1 MKKEFDVLL
10 LGYYGFGNLG
20 DELLCEASLR
30 LLASCGVPKERVALL
45 SAVPKERV
53 ALLSAAPRESEE
65 RYGVR
70 AFDRWSLREIGR
82 ACAAS
87 RSLLLGGGGLFQD
100 STSARSCVY
109 YYAAVRIARLLGLR
123 VWAEGQS
130 VGPLRRGLSR
140 TLTRWAF
147 GSCVHTGV
155 RDESS
160 RDILGSMGIGAA
172 LAPDLVTS
180 LPVPRAEGGGGF
192 LLFNARPGYRALAER
207 AAAGC
212 MKLAESSGLEVAG
225 ALSREDEAELA
236 SLASAG
242 LIKLSGVT
250 LVSSKE
256 DFSRAARRSCGAVG
270 MRLHFLILSALSG
283 LPLAGCAYDPKVAGL
298 CMRYNIA
305 LTDGGKTTLSA
316 PPSAELAAEE
326 AASVAEVFAEG
337 LRAAR
342 CETNG
347 R

>member
-45 SAVPKERV
+45 SADPHGSWEKF
-53 ALLSAAPRESEE
+53 
-65 RYGVR
+65 GVR
-70 AFDRWSLREIGR
+70 AFDRWSLREIWR

-100 STSARSCVY
+100 ATSVRSCVY
-109 YYAAVRIARLLGLR
+109 YYSAVRIARLLGLKI
-123 VWAEGQS
+123 WAEGQS
-130 VGPLRRGLSR
+130 VGPLRKGLPR
-140 TLTRWAF
+140 ALTRGAF
-147 GSCVHTGV
+147 ASCVHVGV

-160 RDILGSMGIGAA
+160 RKILDSMGISAV

-180 LPVPRAEGGGGF
+180 LPAARAGGGGDF

-207 AAAGC
+207 AAASC
-212 MKLAESSGLEVAG
+212 MKIVESLRSEVVG
-225 ALSREDEAELA
+225 VALSREDEAELA
-236 SLASAG
+236 ALASAG
-242 LIKLSGVT
+242 FVKLSDTV
-250 LVSSKE
+250 LISSAE
-256 DFSRAARRSCGAVG
+256 EFSRAARRASGAVG
-270 MRLHFLILSALSG
+270 MRLHFLVLSALSG

-305 LTDGGKTTLSA
+305 LTDGGETPLSA
-316 PPSAELAAEE
+316 PPSAELIAEE
-326 AASVAEVFAEG
+326 AASVGKVFAEG

-342 CETNG
+342 GETNG
-347 R
+347 

>member
-30 LLASCGVPKERVALL
+30 LLASCGVPKERAALL
-45 SAVPKERV
+45 SAD
-53 ALLSAAPRESEE
+53 PRGSEE
-65 RYGVR
+65 KFGVR
-70 AFDRWSLREIGR
+70 AFDRWSLREIRR

-109 YYAAVRIARLLGLR
+109 YYAAVRIARLLGLTI
-123 VWAEGQS
+123 WAEGQS
-130 VGPLRRGLSR
+130 VGPLRKGFSR
-140 TLTRWAF
+140 ALTRGAF
-147 GSCVHTGV
+147 ASCVHVGV

-160 RDILGSMGIGAA
+160 RKILDSMGIRAVI
-172 LAPDLVTS
+172 APDLVTS
-180 LPVPRAEGGGGF
+180 LPVERAVGGGDF

-212 MKLAESSGLEVAG
+212 MKLAESRRREVVG
-225 ALSREDEAELA
+225 IALSREDEAELA
-236 SLASAG
+236 ALASAG
-242 LIKLSGVT
+242 FVKLSDVV
-250 LVSSKE
+250 LISSKE
-256 DFSRAARRSCGAVG
+256 DFSRAARSASGALG

-305 LTDGGKTTLSA
+305 LTDGGETPLSA
-316 PPSAELAAEE
+316 PPSAELIAKE
-326 AASVAEVFAEG
+326 AASVGKVFAEG

-342 CETNG
+342 GEING
-347 R
+347 

>member
-30 LLASCGVPKERVALL
+30 LLSSCGVPKERVALL
-45 SAVPKERV
+45 SA
-53 ALLSAAPRESEE
+53 SPRWSEE
-65 RYGVR
+65 KYGVR
-70 AFDRWSLREIGR
+70 AFDRWSLREIWR

-109 YYAAVRIARLLGLR
+109 YYAAVRIARLLGLK

-130 VGPLRRGLSR
+130 VGPLRHGLSR
-140 TLTRWAF
+140 ALTRGAF
-147 GSCVHTGV
+147 GSCCHAGV

-160 RDILGSMGIGAA
+160 REILDAMGIRSA
-172 LAPDLVTS
+172 LAPDLVMS
-180 LPVPRAEGGGGF
+180 LPVQRAGCEGNF

-207 AAAGC
+207 AAASC
-212 MKLAESSGLEVAG
+212 MKLAENSGREVAG
-225 ALSREDEAELA
+225 VALSREDEAELA

-242 LIKLSGVT
+242 LVKLSGVT

-256 DFSRAARRSCGAVG
+256 DFARAASRASGALG

-283 LPLAGCAYDPKVAGL
+283 LPLAGCAYDPKVAGF

-305 LTDGGKTTLSA
+305 LIDGGAVSLSA

-326 AASVAEVFAEG
+326 AASVEKVFAEG
-337 LRAAR
+337 LRAPR

-347 R
+347 

>member
-45 SAVPKERV
+45 SA
-53 ALLSAAPRESEE
+53 APRESEE

-70 AFDRWSLREIGR
+70 TFNRWSLREIGR

-140 TLTRWAF
+140 ALTRGAF

-155 RDESS
+155 VVDTGAGACR
-160 RDILGSMGIGAA
+160 ILKK
-172 LAPDLVTS
+172 P
-180 LPVPRAEGGGGF
+180 
-192 LLFNARPGYRALAER
+192 
-207 AAAGC
+207 AAA
-212 MKLAESSGLEVAG
+212 
-225 ALSREDEAELA
+225 
-236 SLASAG
+236 
-242 LIKLSGVT
+242 
-250 LVSSKE
+250 
-256 DFSRAARRSCGAVG
+256 
-270 MRLHFLILSALSG
+270 
-283 LPLAGCAYDPKVAGL
+283 
-298 CMRYNIA
+298 
-305 LTDGGKTTLSA
+305 
-316 PPSAELAAEE
+316 
-326 AASVAEVFAEG
+326 
-337 LRAAR
+337 
-342 CETNG
+342 
-347 R
+347 

>member
-30 LLASCGVPKERVALL
+30 LLASCG
-45 SAVPKERV
+45 VPKERV

-100 STSARSCVY
+100 SSSARSCFY
-109 YYAAVRIARLLGLR
+109 YYAAVRIARLLGLKI
-123 VWAEGQS
+123 WAEGQS
-130 VGPLRRGLSR
+130 VGPLRKSFSR
-140 TLTRWAF
+140 ALTRRAF
-147 GSCVHTGV
+147 ASCCHVGV

-160 RDILGSMGIGAA
+160 REILDSMGIRAA
-172 LAPDLVTS
+172 FSPDLVTS
-180 LPVPRAEGGGGF
+180 LPVSRAEGEGRF

-212 MKLAESSGLEVAG
+212 MELAEKLGLEVAG
-225 ALSREDEAELA
+225 AALSRGDEAELA
-236 SLASAG
+236 YLESAG
-242 LIKLSGVT
+242 LVKLSDIV
-250 LVSSKE
+250 LISSKE
-256 DFSRAARRSCGAVG
+256 DFSRAALRASGAVG

-305 LTDGGKTTLSA
+305 LTDCGEVSLSA
-316 PPSAELAAEE
+316 PPSAELIADDAA
-326 AASVAEVFAEG
+326 AVAKVFAEG

-342 CETNG
+342 CEING
-347 R
+347 